1 MDIHV
6 KRKHKLS
13 EINHDFLM
21 NYFCHLIN
29 DRYMQLKFKHQQ
41 FQIDAAKAVTDAF
54 HGQRNRMM
62 MEFTHDM
69 GVGTAGGDLFDV
81 VGYRN
86 QPLTITSG
94 QTLENIR
101 TIQMS
106 GQLKPSETL
115 NPDDLRLTIEMETGT
130 GKTYTYIK
138 TMYELNRL
146 YGWSKFI
153 IVVPSIAIRE
163 GVSRSFEIMSEHFAA
178 EYGKRIQSFIY
189 DSKQLTK
196 IDQFASD
203 ANMHVMIINTQAFA
217 ARGEDARRIYM
228 KLDAF
233 RSRKPIDVIAS
244 TKPILIIDEPQSV
257 LGADKK
263 NATREKLKEFKPLFT
278 LLYSATHRA
287 GDIVNMVYRLDAMDA
302 YNKKLV
308 KKISVKGIEQ
318 KGTTATNGY
327 VYLESIVLSAG
338 NPKARI
344 GFDKKGGSSVRQVT
358 QLVSDKFD
366 LYQQSGGL
374 EEYRDG
380 YRIERIDGYARTIR
394 LLNGTVLHEGE
405 MVGRVNDLY
414 VRRHQIRETIL
425 SHIQKERKLFKMGIK
440 CLSLFFIDHVDNY
453 RSLTPNPKPHPLTP
467 SPKGEGE
474 AFGNEGS
481 NHKGVYAQ
489 MFEEEYTNIV
499 GQLQL
504 EFADDPAY
512 VAYLKRFTADQVH
525 DGYFSRDRK
534 NNVVEPGNKEGDN
547 EVRGYQ
553 LIMKEKE
560 KLLSFDTPVRFIFSH
575 SALKEGWDN
584 PNVFQICTLKDSDNQ
599 TKKRQEVGRGMRLC
613 VNDKGERQD
622 ESVLHGGVFEVNE
635 LTVIASES
643 YNTFASKLQTEIAEA
658 VGDRPQKVQ
667 PSLFA
672 GMVMTNADGE
682 QKKVDDLEASFL
694 FAALAGHGYVNRQGE
709 LTQKYFDEKQQG
721 TLDFGEGYNEYKK
734 DIVHQLDAV
743 FNPEAIKPEDARKV
757 RETKFDSQTFARKEF
772 QDLWRKIN
780 LQTYYTVDFK
790 TDDLIRRA
798 VIELDS
804 HLRVSEINIKVVEGT
819 LEGIK
824 SKKQLEEGQAMRVKE
839 ADTHSVHELV
849 SEYVKYDLI
858 GKLVEDTGLTRRAI
872 VTILQKISPRT
883 FNLFKANPE
892 EFIIKAGNI
901 INQCKAIAV
910 VEHVAYHKLDKQ
922 YDADI
927 FSASTLKGKLG
938 VNALESMKSLY
949 DIVVVDSK
957 GIEMDFAKN
966 LELQNEVAVYTKLP
980 GGFYINTPVG
990 HYNPDWAIVFK
1001 EGTDIKHIYFVA
1013 ETKGYSDDEVTDYR
1027 ETEKVKIECARR
1039 HFATI
1044 SSSTVTYGVV
1054 KNYDELWNVVTK

>member
-1 MDIHV
+1 M
-6 KRKHKLS
+6 K
-13 EINHDFLM
+13 
-21 NYFCHLIN
+21 
-29 DRYMQLKFKHQQ
+29 LKFKHQQ
-41 FQIDAAKAVTDAF
+41 FQIDAAKAVTDVF
-54 HGQRNRMM
+54 QGQQNLSML
-62 MEFTHDM
+62 EFTHDM
-69 GVGTAGGDLFDV
+69 GRRSDGQQEAFDV
-81 VGYRN
+81 VGFRN
-86 QPLTITSG
+86 QPI
-94 QTLENIR
+94 NIYSS
-101 TIQMS
+101 QMLKNMREVQMAE
-106 GQLKPSETL
+106 QLKPSEEVL
-115 NPDDLRLTIEMETGT
+115 MNDLRLTIEMETGT

-138 TMYELNRL
+138 TMYELNKL

-163 GVSRSFEIMSEHFAA
+163 GVSRSFEIMSEHFAS

-228 KLDAF
+228 KLDVF
-233 RSRKPIDVIAS
+233 RSRRPIDVIAA
-244 TKPILIIDEPQSV
+244 TNPILIIDEPQSV
-257 LGADKK
+257 LGVDKK

-287 GDIVNMVYRLDAMDA
+287 DDIVNMVYRLDAMDA

-327 VYLESIVLSAG
+327 LYLESIVLSEG

-344 GFDKKGGSSVRQVT
+344 GFDKKGASSVRPVT
-358 QLVSDKFD
+358 QLVGDGFD
-366 LYQQSGGL
+366 IYQQSGGL
-374 EEYRDG
+374 EEYSDG
-380 YRIERIDGYARTIR
+380 YRVESIDGYNGTIR

-405 MVGRVNDLY
+405 MIGKVNDIY
-414 VRRHQIRETIL
+414 VRRQQIRETIL
-425 SHIQKERKLFKMGIK
+425 SHIQKERKLFSMGIK

-453 RSLTPNPKPHPLTP
+453 RKPLPLTP

-474 AFGNEGS
+474 ACGN
-481 NHKGVYAQ
+481 KGVYAQ
-489 MFEEEYTNIV
+489 MFEEEYSNIV

-512 VAYLKRFTADQVH
+512 VAYLKRFTVEEVH
-525 DGYFSRDRK
+525 DGYFSRDK
-534 NNVVEPGNKEGDN
+534 KGKVVDSANKEGDN

-622 ESVLHGGVFEVNE
+622 ESVLHGGVFAVNE

-643 YNTFASKLQTEIAEA
+643 YNSFAAKLQTEIAEA
-658 VGDRPQKVQ
+658 VGDRPVKVQ
-667 PSLFA
+667 LELFKD
-672 GMVMTNADGE
+672 MVVTNARGE
-682 QKKVDDLEASFL
+682 QKKMDADDAQDIL
-694 FAALAGHGYVNRQGE
+694 FTLRMKGYVTKQGQ
-709 LTQKYFDEKQQG
+709 LTQQYHDDKQQG
-721 TLDFGEGYNEYKK
+721 TLDFGEDYNEYQA
-734 DIVHQLDAV
+734 DIVKKLDSI
-743 FNPEAIKPEDARKV
+743 FNPDSVKPEDARKV
-757 RETKFDSQTFARKEF
+757 REAKFDSQKFARKEF
-772 QDLWRKIN
+772 QDMWRKIN
-780 LQTYYTVDFK
+780 SQTYYTVDFK
-790 TDDLIRRA
+790 TDDLIKRA
-798 VIELDS
+798 VIALDN
-804 HLRVSEINIKVVEGT
+804 HLKVSRIAIQVVKGT
-819 LEGIK
+819 MNEIK
-824 SKKQLEEGQAMRVKE
+824 SKQQLLAGTAMVAQE
-839 ADTHSVHELV
+839 AATESVHELIGENV
-849 SEYVKYDLI
+849 RYDLI
-858 GKLVEDTGLTRRAI
+858 GKLVEDTGLTRKAI
-872 VTILQKISPRT
+872 VTILKKISPNT
-883 FNLFKANPE
+883 FNMFKANPE

-901 INQCKAIAV
+901 INQCKAVAV
-910 VEHVAYHKLDKQ
+910 VEHVAYHKLNQ
-922 YDADI
+922 EFDADI

-938 VNALESMKSLY
+938 VNAMESQKSLY

-966 LELQNEVAVYTKLP
+966 LEMHNEVAVYTKLP
-980 GGFYINTPVG
+980 SGFYINTPVG

-1001 EGTDIKHIYFVA
+1001 EGTDVKHVYFVA

-1027 ETEKVKIECARR
+1027 KTEEVKIECAKR

-1044 SSSTVTYGVV
+1044 SSSTVTYDVV
-1054 KNYDELWNVVTK
+1054 KDYKGLMDIVTK

>member
-1 MDIHV
+1 M
-6 KRKHKLS
+6 K
-13 EINHDFLM
+13 
-21 NYFCHLIN
+21 
-29 DRYMQLKFKHQQ
+29 LKFKHQQ
-41 FQIDAAKAVTDAF
+41 FQIDAAKAVTDVF
-54 HGQRNRMM
+54 QGQQNLSML
-62 MEFTHDM
+62 EFTHDM
-69 GVGTAGGDLFDV
+69 GRRSDGQQEAFDV
-81 VGYRN
+81 VGFRN
-86 QPLTITSG
+86 QPI
-94 QTLENIR
+94 NIYSS
-101 TIQMS
+101 QMLKNMREVQMAE
-106 GQLKPSETL
+106 QLKPSEEVL
-115 NPDDLRLTIEMETGT
+115 MNDLRLTIEMETGT

-138 TMYELNRL
+138 TMYELNKL

-153 IVVPSIAIRE
+153 IVAPSIAIRE
-163 GVSRSFEIMSEHFAA
+163 GVSRSFEIMSEHFAS

-233 RSRKPIDVIAS
+233 RSRRPIDVIAA
-244 TKPILIIDEPQSV
+244 TNPILIIDEPQSV
-257 LGADKK
+257 LGVDKK

-287 GDIVNMVYRLDAMDA
+287 DDIVNMVYRLDAMDA

-327 VYLESIVLSAG
+327 LYLESIVLSEG

-344 GFDKKGGSSVRQVT
+344 GFDKKGASSVRPVT
-358 QLVSDKFD
+358 QLVGDGFD
-366 LYQQSGGL
+366 IYQQSGGL

-380 YRIERIDGYARTIR
+380 YRVESIDGYNGTIR

-405 MVGRVNDLY
+405 MIGKVNDIY
-414 VRRHQIRETIL
+414 VRRQQIRETIL
-425 SHIQKERKLFKMGIK
+425 SHIQKERKLFSMGIK

-453 RSLTPNPKPHPLTP
+453 RKPLPLTP

-474 AFGNEGS
+474 ACGN
-481 NHKGVYAQ
+481 KGIYAQ
-489 MFEEEYTNIV
+489 MFEEEYSNIV

-512 VAYLKRFTADQVH
+512 VAYLKRFTAEEVH
-525 DGYFSRDRK
+525 DGYFSRDK
-534 NNVVEPGNKEGDN
+534 KGKVVDSANKEGDN

-622 ESVLHGGVFEVNE
+622 ESVLHGGVFAVNE

-643 YNTFASKLQTEIAEA
+643 YNSFAAKLQTEIAEA
-658 VGDRPQKVQ
+658 VGDRPVKVQ
-667 PSLFA
+667 LELFKD
-672 GMVMTNADGE
+672 MVVTNARGE
-682 QKKVDDLEASFL
+682 QKKMDADDAQDIL
-694 FAALAGHGYVNRQGE
+694 FTLRMKGYVTKQGQ
-709 LTQKYFDEKQQG
+709 LTQQYHDDKQQG
-721 TLDFGEGYNEYKK
+721 TLDFGEDYNEYQA
-734 DIVHQLDAV
+734 DIVKKLDSI
-743 FNPEAIKPEDARKV
+743 FNPDSVKPEDARKV
-757 RETKFDSQTFARKEF
+757 REAKFDSQKFARKEF
-772 QDLWRKIN
+772 QEMWRKIN
-780 LQTYYTVDFK
+780 SQTYYTVDFK
-790 TDDLIRRA
+790 TDDLVKRA
-798 VIELDS
+798 VIALDN
-804 HLRVSEINIKVVEGT
+804 HLKVSRIAIQVVKGT
-819 LEGIK
+819 MNEIK
-824 SKKQLEEGQAMRVKE
+824 SKQQLLAGTAMVAQE
-839 ADTHSVHELV
+839 VATESVHELIGENV
-849 SEYVKYDLI
+849 RYDLI
-858 GKLVEDTGLTRRAI
+858 GKLVEDTGLTRKAI
-872 VTILQKISPRT
+872 VTILKKISPNT
-883 FNLFKANPE
+883 FNMFKANPE

-901 INQCKAIAV
+901 INQCKAVAV
-910 VEHVAYHKLDKQ
+910 VEHVAYHKLNQ
-922 YDADI
+922 EFDADI

-938 VNALESMKSLY
+938 VNAMESQKSLY

-966 LELQNEVAVYTKLP
+966 LEMHNEVAVYTKLP
-980 GGFYINTPVG
+980 SGFYINTPVG

-1001 EGTDIKHIYFVA
+1001 EGTDVKHVYFVA

-1027 ETEKVKIECARR
+1027 KTEEVKIECAKR

-1044 SSSTVTYGVV
+1044 SSSTVTYDVV
-1054 KNYDELWNVVTK
+1054 KDYKGLMDIVTK

>member
-1 MDIHV
+1 M
-6 KRKHKLS
+6 K
-13 EINHDFLM
+13 
-21 NYFCHLIN
+21 
-29 DRYMQLKFKHQQ
+29 LKFKHQQ
-41 FQIDAAKAVTDAF
+41 FQIDAAKAVTDVF
-54 HGQRNRMM
+54 QGQQNLGLL
-62 MEFTHDM
+62 EFTHDM
-69 GVGTAGGDLFDV
+69 GRATDGSQDMFDV
-81 VGYRN
+81 VGFRN
-86 QPLTITSG
+86 QPINIYSHQLLT
-94 QTLENIR
+94 NMR
-101 TIQMS
+101 CVQMAE
-106 GQLKPSETL
+106 QLKPSEEVL
-115 NPDDLRLTIEMETGT
+115 MNDLRLTIEMETGT

-163 GVSRSFEIMSEHFAA
+163 GVSRSFEIMSEHFAS

-233 RSRKPIDVIAS
+233 RSRRPIDVIAA
-244 TKPILIIDEPQSV
+244 TNPILIIDEPQSV
-257 LGADKK
+257 LGVDKK

-302 YNKKLV
+302 YNKRLV

-327 VYLESIVLSAG
+327 LYLERIVLSEG
-338 NPKARI
+338 NPRARI
-344 GFDKKGGSSVRQVT
+344 GFDKKGSSSVRPVT
-358 QLVSDKFD
+358 QLVSDGFD
-366 LYQQSGGL
+366 IYQQSGGL

-380 YRIERIDGYARTIR
+380 YRVESIDGYNGTVR

-405 MVGRVNDLY
+405 MIGKVNDIY
-414 VRRHQIRETIL
+414 VRRQQIRETIL
-425 SHIQKERKLFKMGIK
+425 SHIQKERKLFRMGIK

-453 RSLTPNPKPHPLTP
+453 RIYKPGGEME
-467 SPKGEGE
+467 KGQ
-474 AFGNEGS
+474 
-481 NHKGVYAQ
+481 YAQ
-489 MFEEEYTNIV
+489 IFEEEYKDIV

-512 VAYLKRFTADQVH
+512 VAYLKSFLAEEVH
-525 DGYFSRDRK
+525 NGYFSRDK
-534 NNVVEPGNKEGDN
+534 KGHFVQLTEKKMQEDAGAYD
-547 EVRGYQ
+547 
-553 LIMKEKE
+553 LIMRDKER
-560 KLLSFDTPVRFIFSH
+560 LLSFAEPTRFIFSH

-613 VNDKGERQD
+613 VNDRGERQD

-643 YNTFASKLQTEIAEA
+643 YNSFAQKLQTEIAEA
-658 VGDRPQKVQ
+658 VSDRPVKVQ
-667 PSLFA
+667 AYLFKD
-672 GMVMTNADGE
+672 MVVTNARGE
-682 QKKVDDLEASFL
+682 QKKIDADDAQDIL
-694 FAALAGHGYVNRQGE
+694 FTLRMKGYVTKQGQ
-709 LTQKYFDEKQQG
+709 LTQQYHDDKQQG
-721 TLDFGEGYNEYKK
+721 TLDFGEDYNPYQA
-734 DIVHQLDAV
+734 DIVKRLDSI
-743 FNPEAIKPEDARKV
+743 FNPDSVKPEDARKA
-757 RETKFDSQTFARKEF
+757 REAKFDQQKFARKEF

-780 LQTYYTVDFK
+780 SQTYYTVDFK
-790 TDDLIRRA
+790 TEDLIRRA
-798 VIELDS
+798 VIELDN
-804 HLRVSEINIKVVEGT
+804 HLRVSQIAIHVVQGT
-819 LEGIK
+819 LNEIK
-824 SKKQLEEGQAMRVKE
+824 SKQQLLSGAAMVVQE
-839 ADTHSVHELV
+839 AETENVRELIGENV
-849 SEYVKYDLI
+849 RYDLI

-872 VTILQKISPRT
+872 VTILKKISPNT

-910 VEHVAYHKLDKQ
+910 VEHVAYHKLNKEF
-922 YDADI
+922 DADI

-938 VNALESMKSLY
+938 VNAMESQKSLY
-949 DIVVVDSK
+949 DIVVVDSQ
-957 GIEMDFAKN
+957 GIEMNFAKD
-966 LELQNEVAVYTKLP
+966 LELHNEVAVYTKLP
-980 GGFYINTPVG
+980 GGFYTNTPVG
-990 HYNPDWAIVFK
+990 NYNPDWAIVFR
-1001 EGTDIKHIYFVA
+1001 EDTDVKHVYFVA

-1027 ETEKVKIECARR
+1027 KTEEVKIECAKR

-1044 SSSTVTYGVV
+1044 SNSTVTYDVV
-1054 KNYDELWNVVTK
+1054 KDYKGLMDIVTR

>member
-1 MDIHV
+1 M
-6 KRKHKLS
+6 K
-13 EINHDFLM
+13 
-21 NYFCHLIN
+21 
-29 DRYMQLKFKHQQ
+29 LKFKHQQ
-41 FQIDAAKAVTDAF
+41 FQIDAAKAVTDVF
-54 HGQRNRMM
+54 QGQQNLGLL
-62 MEFTHDM
+62 EFTHDM
-69 GVGTAGGDLFDV
+69 GRATDGSQDMFDV
-81 VGYRN
+81 VGFRN
-86 QPLTITSG
+86 QPINIYSQQLLT
-94 QTLENIR
+94 NMR
-101 TIQMS
+101 TVQMAE
-106 GQLKPSETL
+106 QLKPSEEVVM
-115 NPDDLRLTIEMETGT
+115 NDLRLTIEMETGT

-163 GVSRSFEIMSEHFAA
+163 GVSRSFEIMSEHFAS

-233 RSRKPIDVIAS
+233 RSRRPIDVIAA
-244 TKPILIIDEPQSV
+244 TNPILIIDEPQSV
-257 LGADKK
+257 LGVDKK

-302 YNKKLV
+302 YNKRLV

-327 VYLESIVLSAG
+327 LYLESIVLSEG
-338 NPKARI
+338 NPRARI
-344 GFDKKGGSSVRQVT
+344 GFDKKGSSSVRPVT
-358 QLVSDKFD
+358 QLVSDGFD
-366 LYQQSGGL
+366 IYQQSGGL

-380 YRIERIDGYARTIR
+380 YRVERIDGYNGTIR

-405 MVGRVNDLY
+405 MIGKVNDIY
-414 VRRHQIRETIL
+414 VRRQQIRETIL
-425 SHIQKERKLFKMGIK
+425 SHIQKERKLFRMGIK

-453 RSLTPNPKPHPLTP
+453 RIYKAGGETE
-467 SPKGEGE
+467 KGQ
-474 AFGNEGS
+474 
-481 NHKGVYAQ
+481 YAQ
-489 MFEEEYTNIV
+489 IFEEEYKDIV

-504 EFADDPAY
+504 EFSDDPAY
-512 VAYLKRFTADQVH
+512 VAYLKSFQAEEVH
-525 DGYFSRDRK
+525 NGYFSRDK
-534 NNVVEPGNKEGDN
+534 KGHFVQLTEKKMQEDAGAYD
-547 EVRGYQ
+547 
-553 LIMKEKE
+553 LIMRDKER
-560 KLLSFDTPVRFIFSH
+560 LLSFAEPTRFIFSH

-584 PNVFQICTLKDSDNQ
+584 PNVFQICTLKDSDNL

-643 YNTFASKLQTEIAEA
+643 YNSFAQKLQTEIAEA
-658 VGDRPQKVQ
+658 VGDRPVKVQ
-667 PSLFA
+667 ADLFKD
-672 GMVMTNADGE
+672 MVVTNARGE
-682 QKKVDDLEASFL
+682 QKKMDADDAQDIL
-694 FAALAGHGYVNRQGE
+694 FTLRMKGYVTKQGQ
-709 LTQKYFDEKQQG
+709 LTQQYYDDKQQG
-721 TLDFGEGYNEYKK
+721 TLDFGEDYNEYQT
-734 DIVHQLDAV
+734 DIVKRLDSI
-743 FNPEAIKPEDARKV
+743 FNPDSVKPEDARKA
-757 RETKFDSQTFARKEF
+757 REAKFDQQKFARKEF

-780 LQTYYTVDFK
+780 SQTYYTVDFK

-798 VIELDS
+798 VIELDN
-804 HLRVSEINIKVVEGT
+804 HLRVSQIAIHVVQGT
-819 LEGIK
+819 LNEIK
-824 SKKQLEEGQAMRVKE
+824 SKQQLLAGTAMVAQE
-839 ADTHSVHELV
+839 AETESVRELIGENV
-849 SEYVKYDLI
+849 RYDLI

-872 VTILQKISPRT
+872 VTILKKIRPTT

-910 VEHVAYHKLDKQ
+910 VEHVAYHKLNKEF
-922 YDADI
+922 DADI

-938 VNALESMKSLY
+938 VNAMESQKSLY
-949 DIVVVDSK
+949 DIVVVDSQ
-957 GIEMDFAKN
+957 GIEMNFAKD
-966 LELQNEVAVYTKLP
+966 LELHNEVAVYTKLP

-1001 EGTDIKHIYFVA
+1001 EGTDVKHVYFVA

-1027 ETEKVKIECARR
+1027 KTEEVKIECAKR

-1044 SSSTVTYGVV
+1044 SNSAVTYDVV
-1054 KNYDELWNVVTK
+1054 KDYKGLMDIVTV